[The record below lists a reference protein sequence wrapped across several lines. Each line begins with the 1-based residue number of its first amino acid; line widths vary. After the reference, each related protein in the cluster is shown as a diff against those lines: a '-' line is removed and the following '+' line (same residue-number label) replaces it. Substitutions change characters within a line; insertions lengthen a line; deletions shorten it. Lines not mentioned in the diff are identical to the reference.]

1 MCFVCVCVEP
11 TKVSGTLTTTRQ
23 DLLRMEPICMHN
35 MMIASSGGEIPMAT
49 DGDLHFRTQT
59 TFPFSTISFR
69 LRMEMFSYFHLFLFF
84 FCVGLSWVPKI
95 RLSSENSCP
104 FIIIYKCFVLPPSMS
119 FICFFFVECT
129 SSGMIR
135 SVSTISTAFAVQNCP
150 KRNPFHDDLVCFFFF
165 LVWLSVTINNVYETP
180 ERERGGSHK
189 ETLCQATTESFFAI
203 FIFLFF
209 M

>member
-1 MCFVCVCVEP
+1 MCVEP

-69 LRMEMFSYFHLFLFF
+69 LRMEMFSYFHLFFLF
-84 FCVGLSWVPKI
+84 FCVGLSWNYTSQRIP
-95 RLSSENSCP
+95 RPLSSENSCP

-119 FICFFFVECT
+119 FICFFF
-129 SSGMIR
+129 
-135 SVSTISTAFAVQNCP
+135 
-150 KRNPFHDDLVCFFFF
+150 FF
-165 LVWLSVTINNVYETP
+165 
-180 ERERGGSHK
+180 
-189 ETLCQATTESFFAI
+189 
-203 FIFLFF
+203 
-209 M
+209 

>member
-119 FICFFFVECT
+119 FICFFLLSAHPPGWFVQ
-129 SSGMIR
+129 SPLSQQR
-135 SVSTISTAFAVQNCP
+135 SPSKIVLN
-150 KRNPFHDDLVCFFFF
+150 
-165 LVWLSVTINNVYETP
+165 ETP
-180 ERERGGSHK
+180 FTT
-189 ETLCQATTESFFAI
+189 TLYVFFS
-203 FIFLFF
+203 FLFGCQ
-209 M
+209 